1 MTPKW
6 IIYKS
11 EVIILTKEKRNN
23 LELDQVELG
32 SDLSP
37 DDLDVRE
44 ENDMTKEQKN
54 NSSKEKQCN
63 ENTSSR
69 RNK

>member
-1 MTPKW
+1 M
-6 IIYKS
+6 
-11 EVIILTKEKRNN
+11 IILTKERRNN
-23 LELDQVELG
+23 SELDQVELG

-44 ENDMTKEQKN
+44 ENDLTKEQKN

>member
-44 ENDMTKEQKN
+44 ENDLTKEQKN
-54 NSSKEKQCN
+54 NSSKEKQCY